1 MSIGILEIHQS
12 VTIRADSA
20 AFSGQLSQNHLPF
33 GVAPA
38 PILGKIIGQ
47 LPGEGAAIE
56 VQIARFV
63 HPVQLFGQVFL
74 IIIALA
80 LIRQGPVEGAV
91 GIHAGSPHAE
101 HKGRRLAVAV
111 LLKADGTIIIEFD
124 DLQRTGFL
132 FAVPAQRGAVVLLIP
147 AAAMGSGKL
156 FRVER
161 HKCTSFLLH
170 KTPSVIAVR
179 CHLPL
184 GGRLTARTGPIS
196 EGAVCEADWG
206 SFL

>member
-1 MSIGILEIHQS
+1 M
-12 VTIRADSA
+12 
-20 AFSGQLSQNHLPF
+20 
-33 GVAPA
+33 
-38 PILGKIIGQ
+38 
-47 LPGEGAAIE
+47 
-56 VQIARFV
+56 
-63 HPVQLFGQVFL
+63 
-74 IIIALA
+74 
-80 LIRQGPVEGAV
+80 EGAV

-101 HKGRRLAVAV
+101 HKGCRLAVAV

-179 CHLPL
+179 CHLSL